1 MHSQQPLG
9 NSEYICLK
17 VIILMVRVVPV
28 NNGLKR
34 KYVVKR
40 NNMVTSGGPH
50 NLLYNLDSLQRLLM
64 CDGVLQSPQLYGLV
78 PSRVVEH

>member
-9 NSEYICLK
+9 NSEYICLE

-40 NNMVTSGGPH
+40 NNMVTNGGPH